1 MHIVEKTIIVPVG
14 DGAVPIF
21 VGADLVQRQRLFL
34 FIFGSYFITLKL
46 IPFIGEGDGQPLIK
60 ERHLLEPRPQGLK
73 IELYSLENLGIR
85 VERLN
90 SAGNIRRITPTKRT
104 VGDTTVGK
112 GNMPGITLAVHLGY
126 HAG

>member
-46 IPFIGEGDGQPLIK
+46 IPFIGEGDSQPLIK

-73 IELYSLENLGIR
+73 IELYSLENLGVG

-90 SAGNIRRITPTKRT
+90 GAGNIRCIAPTKRT
-104 VGDTTVGK
+104 VRDTAIGK

>member
-46 IPFIGEGDGQPLIK
+46 IPFIGEGDGQSLIK

-73 IELYSLENLGIR
+73 IELYSLENLGIG

-90 SAGNIRRITPTKRT
+90 SAGNI
-104 VGDTTVGK
+104 
-112 GNMPGITLAVHLGY
+112 
-126 HAG
+126 

>member
-46 IPFIGEGDGQPLIK
+46 IPFIGEGDGQPLVE

-73 IELYSLENLGIR
+73 IELYSLENLGIG

-90 SAGNIRRITPTKRT
+90 SASNI
-104 VGDTTVGK
+104 
-112 GNMPGITLAVHLGY
+112 
-126 HAG
+126 